1 MRKRSSFVIFT
12 EGQALRVP
20 LFQAGRDGILRSI
33 MRKAPT
39 LTLVAFMALLAL
51 GLGTLVSRAGEE
63 ASKDP
68 LAEEAARL
76 SEVLRNPAATG
87 GLWPGVKEG
96 SPPVLARAEADLR
109 AGRRLVALQRIGDVR
124 SDVLAATYVGE
135 RAAQVKDIPGF
146 EAEWARMGG
155 VLRAQLA
162 PPSSSA
168 LDGVEPAALRALG
181 EATLSQVRVLY
192 DASREYGLNSMPE
205 NGLAYLGVAQ
215 AQRETVAWYRG
226 LATRADRRPPPL
238 RPLTAELEGLK
249 ADILKAYRPPASI
262 DRHGEFITA
271 SATLKEAY
279 ELDEAGLRH
288 GALLKYLQAA
298 QRIAPLSEALPALS
312 ADALRERLAEF
323 DRRLAA
329 GEVDHSL
336 GRLFLETAEADLA
349 DAEPGAS
356 PPSAVWIATDV
367 LPRYLAALEPGRP
380 EAPKPD
386 SQVTVTLVRWPYT

>member
-1 MRKRSSFVIFT
+1 
-12 EGQALRVP
+12 
-20 LFQAGRDGILRSI
+20 

-39 LTLVAFMALLAL
+39 VILVAVMALLAL
-51 GLGTLVSRAGEE
+51 GFGTLVSRAGEE

-68 LAEEAARL
+68 LAGEIARL
-76 SEVLRNPAATG
+76 SEVLRTPTATG
-87 GLWPGVKEG
+87 GLWPDVKQG
-96 SPPVLARAEADLR
+96 SPPVLARAEEDLR

-124 SDVLAATYVGE
+124 SDVSAATYVGE
-135 RAAQVKDIPGF
+135 RAAQAKDIPGF
-146 EAEWARMGG
+146 EAEWERMGG

-168 LDGVEPAALRALG
+168 LEGVEPAAARALG
-181 EATLSQVRVLY
+181 EATLSQVRILY

-226 LATRADRRPPPL
+226 LSTRAERRPPPL
-238 RPLTAELEGLK
+238 RTLEAELDGLQ

-262 DRHGEFITA
+262 DRHGEFINA
-271 SATLKEAY
+271 SATLKEAR
-279 ELDEAGLRH
+279 ELDAAGLRH

-298 QRIAPLSEALPALS
+298 QRIAPLRSDLPAS
-312 ADALRERLAEF
+312 GADALAERLAGF

-329 GEVDHSL
+329 GDVDHSL

-349 DAEPGAS
+349 DAKPGTT
-356 PPSAVWIATDV
+356 PPSAVWIASDV
-367 LPRYLAALEPGRP
+367 LPRYFAALEPARP
-380 EAPKPD
+380 AAPKP
-386 SQVTVTLVRWPYT
+386 SPQVTVTLVRWPYT